1 MNRTNSELRKMARNA
16 LDGHWGGA
24 AVVVLIYYLIT
35 SSLPLGGLLSGCNS
49 PLFNLWSLLCL
60 PLGWGFSV
68 YFLSVSRGEEAGLPV
83 LFTGYK
89 DFGRIFFT
97 YFLQTIYVFLWTLL
111 LIIPGIVKSLSYAMT
126 PYVLRDNPELKYDA
140 AITESMRLMD
150 GHKMKLFLL
159 ILSFIGWAL
168 LCLLTFGIGYLL
180 LVPYVQTS
188 MAAFYDDLVE
198 GDKISASYMSDQ
210 P

>member
-1 MNRTNSELRKMARNA
+1 MNRTNSELRKMSRNA
-16 LDGHWGGA
+16 LDGHWGGSA
-24 AVVVLIYYLIT
+24 AVVLIYYLIT
-35 SSLPLGGLLSGCNS
+35 ASLPLGSLLSGCDS

-60 PLGWGFSV
+60 PLGWGLSV
-68 YFLSVSRGEEAGLPV
+68 YFLTVSRGEEAGLPV
-83 LFTGYK
+83 LFMGYK
-89 DFGRIFFT
+89 DFVRIFFT
-97 YFLQTIYVFLWTLL
+97 YFLQSIYIFLWTLL

-126 PYVLRDNPELKYDA
+126 PYVLRDNPEMKYDA

-180 LVPYVQTS
+180 LVPYMQTS
-188 MAAFYDDLVE
+188 VASFYDDLVE
-198 GDKISASYMSDQ
+198 GDRASASFMSDQ
-210 P
+210 A